1 MRGVGLGFLGTSVP
15 ANATRR
21 QKMEVSEVYK
31 NKNQWVSVLMIDGM
45 VYEGTINKETEYG
58 IYLHIGGQEGR
69 LSMFPWHAVGRV
81 VFKI

>member
-21 QKMEVSEVYK
+21 QKMELVESYK
-31 NKNQWVSVLMIDGM
+31 YMGTWISLLMVDGM
-45 VYEGTINKETEYG
+45 VFEGTIEKETEYG
-58 IYLHIGGQEGR
+58 IYMHIGGQEGR
-69 LSMFPWHAVGRV
+69 LSLFPWHTVGRV